1 MTIRTLSLALA
12 AASAL
17 ITPAV
22 AFAGENQTTQRV
34 RIAYKDLDLSS
45 DAGQK
50 ELDRRM
56 DKAARDACGMDEK
69 VTGSRIATSESRQ
82 CYSTTRTQIGQSLS
96 HLTGNRTA
104 G

>member
-1 MTIRTLSLALA
+1 MTIRTISLALA

-17 ITPAV
+17 ITPAI
-22 AFAGENQTTQRV
+22 AFAGETQTQKVT
-34 RIAYKDLDLSS
+34 IAYKDLDLSTE
-45 DAGQK
+45 AGQK

-69 VTGSRIATSESRQ
+69 VTGSRLSTSESRE
-82 CYSTTRTQIGQSLS
+82 CYGAARTQIGQSLS
-96 HLTGNRTA
+96 HLTGNRTS

>member
-17 ITPAV
+17 AIPAI
-22 AFAGENQTTQRV
+22 ASAAENQTQSV
-34 RIAYKDLDLSS
+34 RIAYKDLDLTTE
-45 DAGQK
+45 AGQK

-56 DKAARDACGMDEK
+56 DKAARDVCGMDEA
-69 VTGSRIATSESRQ
+69 VTGSRIATSESRE

-96 HLTGNRTA
+96 HLTKGRTT